1 MKKRKW
7 ILSVSIVGGVIVL
20 CIVAVFAFGA
30 ILSAQGYGISA
41 GRLYFADN
49 GTYLIDSDNM
59 AMRVSDCSK
68 DAELFKGYQNG
79 DKVILFHDGV
89 NETYPAQTGGY
100 YIIRTSKGDGTY
112 KPADEVLGIVSFG
125 DDGHLLAAQP
135 VDFEVQYIRTGT
147 QNYDGPFPAVAVI
160 HSTDELT
167 AYYEENKEQFYLER
181 REDPGTDYTIGFL
194 DACDKYD
201 AKFFENNALVFVVL
215 EEGSGSTSHNVSTV
229 KVDANGIMYINILSI
244 DPDIGTCDMAY
255 WHIMTEVQKDSAPDT
270 TDEVVIYYN
279 DVEMYDGHSHSPA
292 NEAQTVDDPVSGY
305 CGNTQTTIYF
315 DNDKSYTFMSGNSV
329 TMTDI
334 LVNLKYDKNK
344 LCKCLPEYKVD
355 TEFGIGYGINLTEGY
370 ARCDKGQADLTR
382 EQIDKLK
389 EIILWAKGEAGVSS
403 VSTNYPNY
411 SFSLTWNTYGIS
423 SYDSKTGTLIKTS
436 DATNPKDYTTNLK
449 LTEQQYSA
457 IWKLIKGLDIESYP
471 DEYNPHGDGVSTPY
485 MTLILSVK
493 ADGIDKTITV
503 KETMLSYEA
512 NNKKGQKFLD
522 TCKGIR
528 DILTAT
534 EEWKALPEYEFFYD

>member
-7 ILSVSIVGGVIVL
+7 ILPVSIVGGVIVL
-20 CIVAVFAFGA
+20 CIVAIFAFGA
-30 ILSAQGYGISA
+30 ILSAQGYGIST

-49 GTYLIDSDNM
+49 GTYLINSDDM
-59 AMRVSDCSK
+59 AMRVSDCSD

-135 VDFEVQYIRTGT
+135 VDFETQYIRTGA

-167 AYYEENKEQFYLER
+167 AYYEANKELFYLER
-181 REDPGTDYTIGFL
+181 RKDPASDSTIGFL

-201 AKFFENNALVFVVL
+201 AKFFENKALVFVVL

-229 KVDANGIMYINILSI
+229 KVDANDIMYINILSI
-244 DPDIGTCDMAY
+244 DPEVGTCDMAY
-255 WHIMTEVQKDSAPDT
+255 WHIMTEVPKDSAPDT
-270 TDEVVIYYN
+270 ADEVVVYYN
-279 DVEMYDGHSHSPA
+279 DVKMYDGHSHSPA

-315 DNDKSYTFMSGNSV
+315 DGGKSHTFMSGNSV

-344 LCKCLPEYKVD
+344 VCKCLPEYKVD

-370 ARCDKGQADLTR
+370 ARCDKGQAELTQ
-382 EQIDKLK
+382 EQIDKLN
-389 EIILWAKGEAGVSS
+389 EIILWAKEETGATS

-423 SYDSKTGTLIKTS
+423 SYDSKTGTLIKTN

-449 LTEQQYSA
+449 LSEQQYSA

-471 DEYNPHGDGVSTPY
+471 DEYNPHGNGVSTPY

>member
-7 ILSVSIVGGVIVL
+7 ILPVSIVGGVIVL
-20 CIVAVFAFGA
+20 CIVAIFAFGA
-30 ILSAQGYGISA
+30 ILSAQGYGIST

-49 GTYLIDSDNM
+49 GTYLIDSDDM
-59 AMRVSDCSK
+59 AMRVSDCSD

-112 KPADEVLGIVSFG
+112 KPADEVLGIVSLG
-125 DDGHLLAAQP
+125 DDGYLLAAQP
-135 VDFEVQYIRTGT
+135 IDFDVQYIRTGA
-147 QNYDGPFPAVAVI
+147 QKYEGPFPVVAVI

-167 AYYEENKEQFYLER
+167 AYYEANKEQFYLER
-181 REDPGTDYTIGFL
+181 RKDPASDSTIGFL

-215 EEGSGSTSHNVSTV
+215 EEGSGSTRHNISTV
-229 KVDANGIMYINILSI
+229 KVDANGIMYINILSL
-244 DPDIGTCDMAY
+244 DPEVGTCDMAY
-255 WHIMTEVQKDSAPDT
+255 WHIMTEVPKNSVPDT
-270 TDEVVIYYN
+270 ADEVVVYYN
-279 DVEMYDGHSHSPA
+279 DVKMYDGHSHSPA
-292 NEAQTVDDPVSGY
+292 NEAQTVDDPVTGY

-315 DNDKSYTFMSGNSV
+315 DNGKSHTFMSGNSV

-355 TEFGIGYGINLTEGY
+355 TEFGTGYGINLTEGY
-370 ARCDKGQADLTR
+370 ARCDKGQAELTR

-389 EIILWAKGEAGVSS
+389 EIILWAKEKAGVSS

-436 DATNPKDYTTNLK
+436 DATNPKEYTTNLK

-471 DEYNPHGDGVSTPY
+471 DEYNPHGNGASTPY

-512 NNKKGQKFLD
+512 DNKKGQKFLD

>member
-7 ILSVSIVGGVIVL
+7 ILPVSIVGGVIVL

-125 DDGHLLAAQP
+125 DDGHLLATQP

-147 QNYDGPFPAVAVI
+147 QNYHGPFPAVAVI

-255 WHIMTEVQKDSAPDT
+255 WHIMTEVPKDSVPDT
-270 TDEVVIYYN
+270 NDDVVVYYN
-279 DVEMYDGHSHSPA
+279 DVKMYDGHSHSPA

-315 DNDKSYTFMSGNSV
+315 ENDKSYTFMSGNSV
-329 TMTDI
+329 IMTDI

-370 ARCDKGQADLTR
+370 ARCDKGQADLTQ
-382 EQIDKLK
+382 EQIDKLQ
-389 EIILWAKGEAGVSS
+389 EIILWAKEEAGVSS
-403 VSTNYPNY
+403 TSTNYPNY
-411 SFSLTWNTYGIS
+411 TFSLTWNTYGIS

-436 DATNPKDYTTNLK
+436 DATNPKNYTTNLK

-471 DEYNPHGDGVSTPY
+471 DEYNPHGNGVSDPY

-493 ADGIDKTITV
+493 ADGINKTITV

-522 TCKGIR
+522 TCKAIC

-534 EEWKALPEYEFFYD
+534 EEWKVLPEYEFLYD

>member
-7 ILSVSIVGGVIVL
+7 ILPVSIVGGVIVL

-100 YIIRTSKGDGTY
+100 YIIRTSKGDGAY

-147 QNYDGPFPAVAVI
+147 QNYHGPFPAVAVI

-167 AYYEENKEQFYLER
+167 AYYEANKEQFYLER
-181 REDPGTDYTIGFL
+181 RKDPASDSTIGFL

-215 EEGSGSTSHNVSTV
+215 EEGSGSTRHNISTV
-229 KVDANGIMYINILSI
+229 KVDANGIMYINILSL
-244 DPDIGTCDMAY
+244 DPEVGTCDMAY
-255 WHIMTEVQKDSAPDT
+255 WHIMTEVPKNSVPDT
-270 TDEVVIYYN
+270 ADEVVVYYN
-279 DVEMYDGHSHSPA
+279 DVKIYDGHSHSPA
-292 NEAQTVDDPVSGY
+292 NEAQTVDDPVTGY

-315 DNDKSYTFMSGNSV
+315 DNGKSHTFMSGNSV

-355 TEFGIGYGINLTEGY
+355 TEFGTGYGINLTEGY
-370 ARCDKGQADLTR
+370 ARCDKGQAELTR

-389 EIILWAKGEAGVSS
+389 EIILWAKEEAGAAS
-403 VSTNYPNY
+403 VSTNYPNF

-436 DATNPKDYTTNLK
+436 DATNPKEYTTNLK

-457 IWKLIKGLDIESYP
+457 VWKLIKGLDIESYP
-471 DEYNPHGDGVSTPY
+471 DEYNPHGNGASTPY

-493 ADGIDKTITV
+493 ADRIDKTITV

-512 NNKKGQKFLD
+512 DNKKGQKFLD

>member
-7 ILSVSIVGGVIVL
+7 ILPVSIVGGVIVL